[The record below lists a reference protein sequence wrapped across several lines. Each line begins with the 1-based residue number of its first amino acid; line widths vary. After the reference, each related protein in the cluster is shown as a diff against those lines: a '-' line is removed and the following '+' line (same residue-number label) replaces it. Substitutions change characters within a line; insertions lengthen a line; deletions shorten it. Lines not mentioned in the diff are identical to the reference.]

1 MLVLTRK
8 IGEEIRIGDDITV
21 KVTSVQGGRV
31 KLGIEAPRDRRITRS
46 EMEPVGSPFGSPMAA
61 EEDTTVDIPAVAASS
76 RLVRRSKRTSLGV

>member
-31 KLGIEAPRDRRITRS
+31 KLGIDAPRHRKITRP
-46 EMEPVGSPFGSPMAA
+46 ETVPVESNTESTSRPQQSGIGGVSYASAA
-61 EEDTTVDIPAVAASS
+61 
-76 RLVRRSKRTSLGV
+76 R